1 MFAFP
6 AHITFVCRS
15 GGVRGASVDV
25 LRGSHGADFESEA
38 RVVRGRGYS
47 FGTCF
52 GLFSCGVEGVER
64 RESVRKITLPPAL
77 HTNSFGYLAHTHVM
91 GVMFFIFNRG
101 N

>member
-64 RESVRKITLPPAL
+64 RESVRKITLLPRL
-77 HTNSFGYLAHTHVM
+77 YIRTVLDTLLIHMLWVSCF
-91 GVMFFIFNRG
+91 
-101 N
+101 